1 MSNYTVVDTLTKQ
14 EFPADTLQDVQAA
27 VYHILDTGEELT
39 EWESEKLL
47 TFLFDVAEVGSAFSN
62 ALGLEVVSHF

>member
-14 EFPADTLQDVQAA
+14 EFPADTLQDVQEA
-27 VYHILDTGEELT
+27 VYYILDGQELT
-39 EWESEKLL
+39 EWENERLDNFLL
-47 TFLFDVAEVGSAFSN
+47 DVAEVRSAYSN